1 MFEGYYADMHKL
13 IISGQYWTSSSPP
26 QYLVKV
32 LYQQLVLDHND
43 PAADCHVKGV
53 VKWGIGN
60 VAGRERSHPHLH
72 GGGGGCRKFRYKEK
86 DFLIQSQLE
95 PGPGIQPFKQQ
106 DQSTC

>member
-13 IISGQYWTSSSPP
+13 IISSPA

-53 VKWGIGN
+53 VK
-60 VAGRERSHPHLH
+60 
-72 GGGGGCRKFRYKEK
+72 
-86 DFLIQSQLE
+86 
-95 PGPGIQPFKQQ
+95 
-106 DQSTC
+106 

>member
-1 MFEGYYADMHKL
+1 MEQGGGGIAKSCLTVLKLCIGILRSWGRCLKVTMHKL

-53 VKWGIGN
+53 VK
-60 VAGRERSHPHLH
+60 
-72 GGGGGCRKFRYKEK
+72 
-86 DFLIQSQLE
+86 
-95 PGPGIQPFKQQ
+95 
-106 DQSTC
+106 